1 MHTQHCHL
9 GIKRCLG
16 ELTAAILVSQSA
28 SAVDIVEN
36 FDGAALDAAV
46 WSSAGPKTT
55 TVAGGKLTFEADG
68 TGSWNR
74 GNILSQQKF
83 IIPEAGITTV
93 IEWTL
98 GPAEVTAVHESGQTL
113 RYQAGIISSNQ
124 GGDNPEHWPNNT
136 GGIWLDL
143 DGLQDADRTSAVGN
157 FLDAND
163 TKAAS
168 NNGSVILGLDP
179 SWNWDADNLV
189 YRLEMTSVGYTW
201 FEAGIE
207 MVSVTWADREID
219 NEFDNGFQ
227 IFALGMRLDS
237 GQGTTSYEKIEVT
250 DAVELPGL
258 FSSFTTTVTNAVSE
272 QPVTLAWAIETGA
285 TGIMNQE
292 IGTINTL
299 TTAGI
304 GSIDLIMPI
313 VTEPTDVPYTL
324 TVTDGVD
331 TIEKTIV
338 IRVLSE
344 PDLSTESFLDHFN
357 EGFNA
362 ERFDSLGDGNKGY
375 AIDESKIFWAA
386 GGNNWGVGEIAT
398 VENFPLPE
406 PGASTVITWEL
417 GPATVTAPFSAE
429 NDTQAIRPML
439 GIYSALEEQT
449 YSKQHWQNTAGGL
462 WFDISTLSAT
472 RTDGASGDI
481 VYSAPS
487 KAAASNGE
495 ILGGL
500 DLAWNWETENKIISL
515 ELSPTGFTWKDGEI
529 EVASGTYAEY
539 GLDASFQFGYGIM
552 FSAIN
557 SSEGR
562 GLISLDSLELA
573 QETSKLA
580 AEGEITDITYNADT
594 SVTLIWNSIAGNSY
608 LVYTSTDL
616 ENWIE
621 QVDGV
626 EAEGDSREFTFPSS
640 DETRFY
646 RVQKE

>member
-1 MHTQHCHL
+1 MHKQYSYFSIKKGL
-9 GIKRCLG
+9 GAL
-16 ELTAAILVSQSA
+16 AATTLVSQLA
-28 SAVDIVEN
+28 YAVDIVEN
-36 FDGAALDAAV
+36 FDGAALDTAI

-55 TVAGGKLTFEADG
+55 TVADGKLTFEADG
-68 TGSWNR
+68 SGNWNR

-83 IIPEAGITTV
+83 IIPEAGTTTV

-98 GPAEVTAVHESGQTL
+98 GPAEVTAVHDSAQTL
-113 RYQAGIISSNQ
+113 RYQAGIISANQ

-136 GGIWLDL
+136 GGVWVDL
-143 DGLQDADRTSAVGN
+143 DQLLDADRTSASGN

-163 TKAAS
+163 TKVAS
-168 NNGSVILGLDP
+168 SNGSFTLGLNP
-179 SWNWDADNLV
+179 AWNWDVDNLV
-189 YRLEMTSVGYTW
+189 YRLEITSVGYTW
-201 FEAGIE
+201 FEAGTE
-207 MVSVTWADREID
+207 MLNINWADSGID

-227 IFALGMRLDS
+227 IFALGMRFNS

-258 FSSFTTTVTNAVSE
+258 FSSYTTTVTNAVSE
-272 QPVTLAWAIETGA
+272 QPVTLAWTIGDGA

-292 IGTINTL
+292 VGSIDAL
-299 TTAGI
+299 TTAGM

-313 VTEPTDVPYTL
+313 VTEPTDIPYTL
-324 TVTDGVD
+324 TVTDGAE

-338 IRVLSE
+338 IRVLAE
-344 PDLSTESFLDHFN
+344 PDLSTESFLDHFD

-362 ERFDSLGDGNKGY
+362 ERFQSLGDGNKSYEIG
-375 AIDESKIFWAA
+375 ESKIFWAA
-386 GGNNWGVGEIAT
+386 GGNDWGLGEIAT

-406 PGASTVITWEL
+406 PGASTVIKWEL
-417 GPATVTAPFSAE
+417 GPATVTALNAD

-462 WFDISTLSAT
+462 WFDISNLSDT
-472 RTDGASGDI
+472 RIDGASGNI
-481 VYSAPS
+481 VYSAPN
-487 KAAASNGE
+487 KAAATNGE
-495 ILGGL
+495 TLSGL
-500 DLAWNWETENKIISL
+500 DIAWNWETENKIISL

-552 FSAIN
+552 FAAIN
-557 SSEGR
+557 SSGGR

-573 QETSKLA
+573 QETSALA

-594 SVTLIWNSIAGNSY
+594 SVSLTWNSIPGNSY
-608 LVYTSTDL
+608 LVFTSTDL

-626 EAEGDSREFTFPSS
+626 EAEGNFREFTFPSS
-640 DETRFY
+640 DAARFY
-646 RVQKE
+646 RVEKE